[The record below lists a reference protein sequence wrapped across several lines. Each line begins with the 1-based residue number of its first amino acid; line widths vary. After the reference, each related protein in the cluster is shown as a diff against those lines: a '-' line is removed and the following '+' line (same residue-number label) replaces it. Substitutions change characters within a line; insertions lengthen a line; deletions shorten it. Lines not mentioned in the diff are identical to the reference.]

1 MLLEYSNYADVAL
14 EEDAKV
20 LADYGSN
27 NLAIN
32 LTPGS
37 VPPH

>member
-1 MLLEYSNYADVAL
+1 MLSEYSDYADVAL

-20 LADYGSN
+20 LADHGSN
-27 NLAIN
+27 DLAIN

-37 VPPH
+37 VLPH